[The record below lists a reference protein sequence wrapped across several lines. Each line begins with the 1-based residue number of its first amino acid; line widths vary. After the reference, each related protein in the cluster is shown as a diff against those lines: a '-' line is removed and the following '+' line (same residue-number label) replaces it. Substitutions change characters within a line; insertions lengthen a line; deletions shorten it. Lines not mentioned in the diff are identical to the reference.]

1 MEKTDQL
8 SLHPFPCFTRLH
20 LSKALGHEAQPTETG
35 RHHLFASHGYGT
47 DNRTAR
53 SLNGDVDS
61 TQPLAMAG
69 AYTYPNVDKADME
82 SSWVSEDVSVSCCE
96 LTIRNRSQMSLLWVI
111 FMIFM
116 ALSLDGFSRKGFFT
130 VSESE

>member
-20 LSKALGHEAQPTETG
+20 YSKALGHEAQPTETG
-35 RHHLFASHGYGT
+35 RHHLFSSHGYGT

-69 AYTYPNVDKADME
+69 VYGYPNVDKADIE
-82 SSWVSEDVSVSCCE
+82 SFSVSEHVSVSCCE

-111 FMIFM
+111 FM
-116 ALSLDGFSRKGFFT
+116 ALSRDGFPEKG
-130 VSESE
+130 